1 MAVLDQIF
9 FWSVVFAFVIEIIL
23 LVIVI
28 LRKKQLISEDS
39 RKVFEGNK
47 LLFLIVIGLLVVT
60 LLFELVG
67 EISEIFEKEYPAI
80 EVLDKVHMIVL
91 LVSLILIGWLT
102 YKMVRSK

>member
-23 LVIVI
+23 IVIII